1 MRTTNKHYSILEK
14 ATMYLYY
21 KNNNQIPSNKGMS
34 MIERATLALYNRE
47 NPPKTR
53 KKSFQVF
60 NKHFTSKS

>member
-1 MRTTNKHYSILEK
+1 MRKQYSILEK

-21 KNNNQIPSNKGMS
+21 KNYNQIPSNKGMS

-47 NPPKTR
+47 NQPKTR
-53 KKSFQVF
+53 KRLFQVF